1 MATEDQRYWF
11 PAKRYGW
18 GWGFP
23 RTWEGWTVIL
33 AFTAVVLIVA
43 IAGGGAVWRMPVI
56 LLATIVVLVIC
67 LKKGEPTRWRWGGDK

>member
-1 MATEDQRYWF
+1 MATQDQRYWF

-33 AFTAVVLIVA
+33 AFTAVVVIVA
-43 IAGGGAVWRMPVI
+43 IAGRGAVWRMPVI

>member
-18 GWGFP
+18 GWSFP

-43 IAGGGAVWRMPVI
+43 IAGGAAVWQMPVI